1 MIDISTKKH
10 NVAFPSRV
18 QSAYGG
24 GHIYDIEL
32 TADHDNGE
40 FVSKGEYIS
49 LGTYKEA
56 EAGALEGKIVEVA
69 TNGHYYVE
77 ITKEPEKE
85 VLFLHQPVVSPYTEK
100 KYQAESLWVNK
111 VGDVIKGYSL
121 HIGDIIEEA
130 AEGFDGTPEVGK
142 AVSVAGGKLKVATEA

>member
-1 MIDISTKKH
+1 MIDISTTKH

-32 TADHDNGE
+32 TKDHDNGE
-40 FVSKGEYIS
+40 FVSKGDYIA

-56 EAGALEGKIVEVA
+56 DAAALSAKIVEVA
-69 TNGHYYVE
+69 TNGHFYVE
-77 ITKEPEKE
+77 VTAEPATE

-111 VGDVIKGYSL
+111 KGDVIKGYSL
-121 HIGDIIEEA
+121 HLGDIIEEA
-130 AEGFDGTPEVGK
+130 AEGFIGTPEVGK
-142 AVSVAGGKLKVATEA
+142 TVSIENAKLKVAEA